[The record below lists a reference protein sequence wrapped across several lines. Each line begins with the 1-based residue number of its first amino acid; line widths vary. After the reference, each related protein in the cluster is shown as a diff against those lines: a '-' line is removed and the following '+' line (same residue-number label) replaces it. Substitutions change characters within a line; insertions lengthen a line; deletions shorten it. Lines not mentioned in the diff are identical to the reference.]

1 MATAV
6 YWSKHGSRTNT
17 TIMKRNL
24 LLSTLLFSTAAF
36 SQLAPKAPVP
46 LLDHMREVN
55 DEWRSYPSSL
65 DATPVTFNS
74 DTERIAQHLHLVRE
88 QLAQHIPE
96 GLSAGQV
103 HERSQLLETLEA
115 YADRGVFPKNYVLPY
130 RNPVFIDPHGTACAV
145 GQLMIESGHADL
157 ATRIDTEMELAYIRE
172 IDLPEV
178 GQWANEHGFN
188 TDELAWIQP
197 GYAPAVPWFV
207 LGEGTNGTVDE
218 VLTLAN
224 GDLLVVGQF
233 TDAGGTVCNG
243 AALWNGSSYT
253 AMGSLPEGV
262 VNCAIEHAGELFI
275 GGAFNGGQIDL
286 LRWSGGGW
294 TGEFVFA
301 SKAGEVTALLS
312 HDGMLYAAGGSSG
325 IAGVDYSMKVL
336 QEGEWLQTPGWL
348 NGPIHALEFHEGYI
362 IAGGTFTDSFS
373 SQNMDIQHVARYMD
387 SGWVQV
393 ADGLDGAVYD
403 LLVHDGAL
411 YATGMMAAM
420 SGPFFGLASIAGE
433 ATSWTQLMP
442 NIENYIGPSPV
453 DAPSV
458 ARSMLVKDNRIFI
471 AGDINAYSG
480 LTYGR
485 GLVVYNGAPDAV
497 EPYCDFLGV
506 GNSIALLPND
516 QLVLAGTS
524 EAFSN
529 IIVTDLTSSVAENE
543 NALTLTFAPNPAK
556 EVLNIGVPQGMNPT
570 TIRLTDAA
578 GRIIHVE
585 AHTTG
590 SALSVD
596 IRALASGTYQV
607 ELNDG
612 IRTATGRFVKE

>member
-6 YWSKHGSRTNT
+6 YWSKLGSRTNS

-24 LLSTLLFSTAAF
+24 LLSTLLFSTVAF
-36 SQLAPKAPVP
+36 AQLAPNTPVS

-55 DEWRSYPSSL
+55 AEWRSHMGTSDRTS
-65 DATPVTFNS
+65 AAFNS

-88 QLAQHIPE
+88 HLAQHTPE

-103 HERSQLLETLEA
+103 HERSQLLDALEA

-157 ATRIDTEMELAYIRE
+157 AMRIDAEMEL
-172 IDLPEV
+172 PGV
-178 GQWANEHGFN
+178 GQWAHEHGF
-188 TDELAWIQP
+188 TSDELAWIQP

-253 AMGSLPEGV
+253 ALGSLPEGV

-275 GGAFNGGQIDL
+275 GGSFNGGQIDL

-294 TGEFVFA
+294 TGEIVFD

-312 HDGMLYAAGGSSG
+312 HDGMLYAAGGASG
-325 IAGVDYSMKVL
+325 IAGVDYSMQVL

-362 IAGGTFTDSFS
+362 IAGGTFTGSFA
-373 SQNMDIQHVARYMD
+373 SQTEDIQHVARYAD
-387 SGWVQV
+387 SGWLQV
-393 ADGLDGAVYD
+393 ADGLDGGVYD
-403 LLVHDGAL
+403 LLVHEGAL

-433 ATSWTQLMP
+433 ATSWTPLMP
-442 NIENYIGPSPV
+442 NIETYIGPSPV

-458 ARSMLVKDNRIFI
+458 AKSMVVKDDRIFI

-506 GNSIALLPND
+506 GNSVALLPND
-516 QLVLAGTS
+516 QLVLAGAS
-524 EAFSN
+524 ETFSN
-529 IIVTDLTSSVAENE
+529 IIVTDLTSGVPENE
-543 NALTLTFAPNPAK
+543 AALTLTFAPNPAK
-556 EVLNIGVPQGMNPT
+556 EVLNIGVPQGMIPT
-570 TIRLTDAA
+570 TVRLTDAA

-585 AHTTG
+585 GRTTG

-596 IRALASGTYQV
+596 IRALATGTYQV

>member
-1 MATAV
+1 ME
-6 YWSKHGSRTNT
+6 RQ
-17 TIMKRNL
+17 L
-24 LLSTLLFSTAAF
+24 LLPALLFSSIAF
-36 SQLAPKAPVP
+36 AQLAPNTPVP

-55 DEWRSYPSSL
+55 AEWRSYTGYL
-65 DATPVTFNS
+65 DATPRTFNS

-88 QLAQHIPE
+88 HLAQHTPE

-103 HERSQLLETLEA
+103 HERSQLLEALDA

-157 ATRIDTEMELAYIRE
+157 ALRIDAEMELAYIRE

-178 GQWANEHGFN
+178 GQWADEHGF
-188 TDELAWIQP
+188 TADELAWIQP

-218 VLTLAN
+218 LLTLAN

-233 TDAGGTVCNG
+233 TDAGGTACNG

-253 AMGSLPEGV
+253 ALGSLPEGI

-275 GGAFNGGQIDL
+275 GGSFNGGQIDL
-286 LRWSGGGW
+286 LRWSGAGW
-294 TGEFVFA
+294 TGEFVFE

-312 HDGMLYAAGGSSG
+312 HDGMLYAAGGASG
-325 IAGVDYSMKVL
+325 FAGVDYSMKVL

-362 IAGGTFTDSFS
+362 IAGGTFTGSFGS
-373 SQNMDIQHVARYMD
+373 LNEDIQHVARYAD
-387 SGWVQV
+387 SGWLQL
-393 ADGLDGAVYD
+393 ADGLDGGVYD
-403 LLVHDGAL
+403 LLVHEGTL

-433 ATSWTQLMP
+433 ATTWSQLMP
-442 NIENYIGPSPV
+442 NITNYITVAPA

-458 ARSMLVKDNRIFI
+458 AKSMVVKDDRIFI
-471 AGDINAYSG
+471 AGDIYAFAG
-480 LTYGR
+480 LTFGR

-506 GNSIALLPND
+506 GNSVALLPND
-516 QLVLAGTS
+516 QLVLAGAS
-524 EAFSN
+524 ETFSN

-543 NALTLTFAPNPAK
+543 TALTLSFAPNPAK

-570 TIRLTDAA
+570 TVRMSDAA
-578 GRIIHVE
+578 GRIIHAE
-585 AHTTG
+585 ARTIG